1 MNSIFKL
8 LLFYFG
14 NFSPCF
20 TQKSPNFL
28 FTKKVIRI
36 LMESDWIFLLL
47 RFDRLNSQMS
57 LILFFNRK
65 WSLFLL
71 LPILLALIL
80 FYRLLNNIQATLTLY
95 PIFFDLMF
103 LQLKVQIKWFINTGS
118 WCDIFYLLYGFLL
131 LLKGNR
137 FNILVTSEVKVLVNN
152 KITTKLSKLLVS
164 LWKRSPNL
172 NRVLSFLFLK

>member
-1 MNSIFKL
+1 LIEID
-8 LLFYFG
+8 LFF
-14 NFSPCF
+14 
-20 TQKSPNFL
+20 
-28 FTKKVIRI
+28 
-36 LMESDWIFLLL
+36 WLL
-47 RFDRLNSQMS
+47 RLYRLSSQMS
-57 LILFFNRK
+57 PILFFNRK
-65 WSLFLL
+65 LSLFLL
-71 LPILLALIL
+71 LRIFLALIHC
-80 FYRLLNNIQATLTLY
+80 YRLLNDIHTMLTLY